1 MRKLNLGCGHNVL
14 EGWVNSDANP
24 PSTAVTLLDVEN
36 KFPFTDNEFD
46 YIFSEHMIE
55 HLPYEVGSRSLKECY
70 RVLKPRGVVRV
81 STPDL
86 AFLVDLYTNSEAD
99 VNKRYIQWAAKFSN
113 VFCSNTHVI
122 NNFVRAWGHLFIYDE
137 KTLRSS
143 LEAAGFR
150 NIKRCLIN
158 ESVHEDLKNLEN
170 DSRLPEGFLALET
183 FTLEGE
189 R

>member
-99 VNKRYIQWAAKFSN
+99 VNKRY
-113 VFCSNTHVI
+113 
-122 NNFVRAWGHLFIYDE
+122 WGKNKELGDRM
-137 KTLRSS
+137 KKLCVVLWRLR
-143 LEAAGFR
+143 
-150 NIKRCLIN
+150 
-158 ESVHEDLKNLEN
+158 DLGILR
-170 DSRLPEGFLALET
+170 DV
-183 FTLEGE
+183 
-189 R
+189 